1 MCLLPD
7 AFAAFIGYLDSSLLE
22 GVLAGM
28 IRIHATDGPVDWI
41 WMAKDGLWCIDGV
54 LVTPGVGR

>member
-7 AFAAFIGYLDSSLLE
+7 AFATFIGMLDASIIQGTMT
-22 GVLAGM
+22 GV
-28 IRIHATDGPVDWI
+28 RILATDGPVDWI
-41 WMAKDGLWCIDGV
+41 WMAKEGLWCIDGV